1 MMKTGYEAVIG
12 LEVHVQLK
20 TRSKMFCA
28 CRNTYGAAPNTHTCP
43 VCLGLPG
50 ALPVLNGETVRMALA
65 LGLAAEARIQPQST
79 FYRKQYFYPDLPKGY
94 QITQGPVA
102 IIELGHLDIPGDPR
116 VRGAEGPVRIRL
128 ERAHLEEDAGKSH
141 HDLDG
146 RASHVD
152 LNRAGVPL
160 LEIVGAP
167 DLRSAQEASEY
178 LKALHRLVVALG
190 ICDGSMEEG
199 SFRCDANVSVRRVGE
214 EAFGTRVEVKN
225 LNSFRFVRQALEHE
239 LERQTALVK
248 QGATVRMET
257 RGWDAAAG
265 ETRSQRTKEA
275 AMDYR
280 YFPEPDLPPLVVVAA
295 EIEAARQALPEL
307 PDHRIRRWRQA
318 FGLGQDEAQALAQS
332 PAFVDYFETL
342 TRLSG
347 SGRSAAAWMLGEV
360 SRTLNDRGIGIEA
373 FPLAPE
379 SMAELLRLVEART
392 VALGTAKEQVFPA
405 MLAGEGGA
413 EVIVAQKG
421 LAQVSDQAVLEAL
434 VAQVLT
440 ANPGPVAQIRAGK
453 ESLKGFLVGQILKA
467 GQGRLDAKLVNQRLA
482 EALAKP

>member
-1 MMKTGYEAVIG
+1 MKPGYEAVIG
-12 LEVHVQLK
+12 LEVHVQLR
-20 TRSKMFCA
+20 TASKMFCA

-50 ALPVLNGETVRMALA
+50 ALPVLNGEAVRMALL
-65 LGLAAEARIQPQST
+65 LGLAVEGRIQPTST
-79 FYRKQYFYPDLPKGY
+79 FFRKQYFYPDLPKGY

-102 IIELGHLDIPGDPR
+102 LVEEGHLDIPGEPR
-116 VRGAEGPVRIRL
+116 VRGTEAPIRIRL

-146 RASHVD
+146 QASHVD

-178 LKALHRLVVALG
+178 LKALHRLVVGLG

-199 SFRCDANVSVRRVGE
+199 SFRCDANVSLRRVGE
-214 EAFGTRVEVKN
+214 SAFGTRVEVKN

-239 LERQTALVK
+239 LDRQATLLEA
-248 QGATVRMET
+248 GGTVRMET
-257 RGWDAAAG
+257 RGWDASTG

-280 YFPEPDLPPLVVVAA
+280 YFPEPDLPPLMVGTA
-295 EIEAARQALPEL
+295 EIEAARATLPEL
-307 PDHRIRRWRQA
+307 PDQRIRRWREA
-318 FGLGQDEAQALAQS
+318 YGLGVDEAQALGQS
-332 PAFVDYFETL
+332 LAFATYFKAL
-342 TRLSG
+342 ARLSG
-347 SGRSAAAWMLGEV
+347 AGRSAAAWMLGEV
-360 SRTLNDRGIGIEA
+360 SRTLNERGVGIEA
-373 FPLAPE
+373 FPLAPAAL
-379 SMAELLRLVEART
+379 AELVGLVEART
-392 VALGTAKEQVFPA
+392 LAFGTAKDQVYPA

-413 EVIVAQKG
+413 EAIVAKRG
-421 LAQVSDQAVLEAL
+421 LAQVHDRQALEAL
-434 VAQVLT
+434 VALVLA
-440 ANPGPVAQIRAGK
+440 ANPGPVAQLRAGK
-453 ESLKGFLVGQILKA
+453 ESLKGFLVGQVIKA
-467 GQGRLDAKLVNQRLA
+467 GQGRLDAKLVHEVLG